1 MSLSPRFVEK
11 MEVGLR
17 FRSRTQPVGTL
28 VQRDRSI
35 YFEYHKDFLSQGL
48 ELSPIKCP
56 LRPGVFCFDQPFL
69 AGLPGFIFDHL
80 PDGWGRLLTWRYIRS
95 LGLLPEQMS
104 SLEELSYSGQNGIG
118 ALVFDPQQK
127 EGVYDKKLD
136 IGLLARQAEQVLV
149 GEASE
154 VLPELI
160 ALNGSA
166 GGARPKAMIAVHQ
179 NKKDLMHGHAKL
191 QKDYEPWLIKFPTEA
206 DGQDAGAMEY
216 VYAQMAR
223 EAGLVVPEH
232 DLFEADGG
240 SYFGLKRFDRVGE
253 NRLHVHSASGLLHSD
268 FRLPSLD
275 YKDLIILTS
284 VLTKDVRE
292 VEKMYRLAVFNVLA
306 HNRDDH
312 GKNVS
317 FLMDESGLWKI
328 SPAYDLTFS
337 SGPAGEHSTTVM
349 GEGTYPT
356 KDHLTQLGEHAGISR
371 SLGEKII
378 DQTRSALSR
387 WSHLAHTYGVSSSQ
401 IKLISSIIG

>member
-1 MSLSPRFVEK
+1 MSLAPRFIEK
-11 MEVGLR
+11 MDVGLC
-17 FRSRTQPVGTL
+17 FRSQTQPVGVL
-28 VQRDRSI
+28 VRRDRAI
-35 YFEYHKDFLSQGL
+35 YFEYHKGFLSQGL
-48 ELSPIKCP
+48 DVSPIKCP
-56 LRPGVFCFDQPFL
+56 LRSGVMRFDQPFL
-69 AGLPGFIFDHL
+69 AGLPGFVFDCL
-80 PDGWGRLLTWRYIRS
+80 PDGWGRLLIWRYVRS

-104 SLEELSYSGQNGIG
+104 SLDELGYGGQNGIG
-118 ALVFDPQQK
+118 ALVFEPHQEKGVDDQK
-127 EGVYDKKLD
+127 VD
-136 IGLLARQAEQVLV
+136 IGLLARQTERVLA

-154 VLPELI
+154 VLSELI
-160 ALNGSA
+160 AWNGSA
-166 GGARPKAMIAVHQ
+166 GGARPKAMIAVHK
-179 NKKDLMHGHAKL
+179 NKKDLMHSYAKP

-223 EAGLVVPEH
+223 DAGLVVPENF
-232 DLFEADGG
+232 LFEADGR
-240 SYFGLKRFDRVGE
+240 SYFALKRFDRTWE
-253 NRLHVHSASGLLHSD
+253 NRLHMHSASGLLHSD

-275 YKDLIILTS
+275 YKDLVILTS

-337 SGPAGEHSTTVM
+337 AGPGGEHSTTVM
-349 GEGTYPT
+349 GAGRPT
-356 KDHLTQLGEHAGISR
+356 KTHLRKLGEHAGISH
-371 SLGEKII
+371 SLSEQII

-387 WSHLAHTYGVSSSQ
+387 WPHLAHTYGVSSSR
-401 IKLISSIIG
+401 IKRISSVIG